1 MHQKKNCWKCK
12 KTINL
17 SNICCTFCSTIQEPI
32 NQNPFELFS
41 LNKTFNI
48 NLDLL
53 EERYLSLQSI
63 AHPDRY
69 VRSSEKEKKFSLLH
83 SSNINRSYKKIKNN
97 SERLKIL
104 LEINGFKSND
114 EKSLNDP
121 SLLEEI
127 MDIQNRCMLANESEK
142 IRIAKELKEKIKN
155 TKELISSLF
164 IKKDFDNV
172 HKSGIKLSYL
182 EKIIGDLK

>member
-1 MHQKKNCWKCK
+1 M
-12 KTINL
+12 
-17 SNICCTFCSTIQEPI
+17 
-32 NQNPFELFS
+32 
-41 LNKTFNI
+41 
-48 NLDLL
+48 
-53 EERYLSLQSI
+53 QSI

-69 VRSSEKEKKFSLLH
+69 VRSSEKKKKFSLLH

-104 LEINGFKSND
+104 LEINGFKNNN

-142 IRIAKELKEKIKN
+142 IRIAKELKEIKN

-164 IKKDFDNV
+164 IKKDFDNNV